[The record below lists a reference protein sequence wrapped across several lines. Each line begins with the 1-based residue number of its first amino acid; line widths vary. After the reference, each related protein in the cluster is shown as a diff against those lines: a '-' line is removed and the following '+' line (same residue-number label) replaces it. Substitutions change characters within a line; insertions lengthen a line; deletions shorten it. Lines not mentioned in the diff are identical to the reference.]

1 MPQIYD
7 TMICF
12 HSFLPSRHS
21 LRVLIHHFCPNPT
34 NLNCSIAPE
43 KDNADAVVAEIEALG
58 GQAIALEADCSQ
70 PDQIKAMFKAIK
82 EKWGRCD
89 VLVNNAGIAR
99 DSLMLRMKPEQWQQV
114 IDINLTGVYYVSQ
127 EFFKVSTRFTCTFCM
142 LKQKPATKL
151 RTYVAVLFLCFHNT
165 CNTCMN

>member
-1 MPQIYD
+1 M
-7 TMICF
+7 
-12 HSFLPSRHS
+12 
-21 LRVLIHHFCPNPT
+21 
-34 NLNCSIAPE
+34 
-43 KDNADAVVAEIEALG
+43 AEIEALG
-58 GQAIALEADCSQ
+58 GQVIALEADCSQ

-127 EFFKVSTRFTCTFCM
+127 EFFKVSTLYMYGM

-151 RTYVAVLFLCFHNT
+151 RT
-165 CNTCMN
+165 

>member
-1 MPQIYD
+1 MATGI
-7 TMICF
+7 
-12 HSFLPSRHS
+12 SF
-21 LRVLIHHFCPNPT
+21 V
-34 NLNCSIAPE
+34 NLFARIFFRSNCSIAPE

-127 EFFKVSTRFTCTFCM
+127 EFFKVSMCPLTC
-142 LKQKPATKL
+142 
-151 RTYVAVLFLCFHNT
+151 
-165 CNTCMN
+165 

>member
-1 MPQIYD
+1 MLHYLLLCFSLDAHRKKEFSFIISVQIR
-7 TMICF
+7 
-12 HSFLPSRHS
+12 SRS
-21 LRVLIHHFCPNPT
+21 DLIS
-34 NLNCSIAPE
+34 SIAPE

-127 EFFKVSTRFTCTFCM
+127 EFFKVSICFIKGL
-142 LKQKPATKL
+142 LKKNPHCKL
-151 RTYVAVLFLCFHNT
+151 AVLFLFLH
-165 CNTCMN
+165 

>member
-1 MPQIYD
+1 MC
-7 TMICF
+7 CF
-12 HSFLPSRHS
+12 ASHWMHTAKESSHSSFTNWYA
-21 LRVLIHHFCPNPT
+21 FYPNPILLWS
-34 NLNCSIAPE
+34 NFSIAPE

-127 EFFKVSTRFTCTFCM
+127 EFFKVSMWFV
-142 LKQKPATKL
+142 KD
-151 RTYVAVLFLCFHNT
+151 Y
-165 CNTCMN
+165 

>member
-1 MPQIYD
+1 MASG
-7 TMICF
+7 T
-12 HSFLPSRHS
+12 SF
-21 LRVLIHHFCPNPT
+21 V
-34 NLNCSIAPE
+34 NLFARIFFQSNYSIAPE

-127 EFFKVSTRFTCTFCM
+127 EFFKVSMCP
-142 LKQKPATKL
+142 PA
-151 RTYVAVLFLCFHNT
+151 C
-165 CNTCMN
+165 

>member
-1 MPQIYD
+1 MH
-7 TMICF
+7 TAKESS
-12 HSFLPSRHS
+12 HSSFTNWYAFYR
-21 LRVLIHHFCPNPT
+21 NPILLWS
-34 NLNCSIAPE
+34 NFSIAPE

-127 EFFKVSTRFTCTFCM
+127 EFFKVSMWFIYDC
-142 LKQKPATKL
+142 
-151 RTYVAVLFLCFHNT
+151 
-165 CNTCMN
+165 